1 MHTVEESLKL
11 LERQAEL
18 EQAAQ
23 LNGGFRLRE
32 EKELRGLHRQWA
44 KYLEAIRA
52 VLQASHA
59 LRRPIDDV
67 GADLLQM

>member
-1 MHTVEESLKL
+1 M
-11 LERQAEL
+11 A
-18 EQAAQ
+18 
-23 LNGGFRLRE
+23 GFGYAK
-32 EKELRGLHRQWA
+32 KELRGLHRQWA

>member
-32 EKELRGLHRQWA
+32 EGAARIA
-44 KYLEAIRA
+44 SA
-52 VLQASHA
+52 VGKISGGHSRSASSLA
-59 LRRPIDDV
+59 CFAAPNR
-67 GADLLQM
+67 